1 MPYGPRYRLNFKR
14 RRLGL
19 TDYRLRLKLLL
30 SGKPR
35 LVLRR
40 SNRYIYAQLVL
51 SQTGSDKTFT
61 SASSKELIKFGYPA
75 GLTSAPACYLTGL
88 LMAKRVLKLGFK
100 EAILDMGLIH
110 HVAKSN
116 LYAFVKGCRD
126 GGLEIPCSEEVLPE
140 EFRIS
145 GGHIAEY
152 AKLLKANDQEK
163 YTKQFSHFISA
174 NVQPENLVDVFN
186 EVKRKIMTEGEK

>member
-1 MPYGPRYRLNFKR
+1 MSQGPRYRLKFKR

-40 SNRYIYAQLVL
+40 SNRYVYAQFVT
-51 SQTGSDKTFT
+51 SKGGSDRTLV
-61 SASSKELIKFGYPA
+61 SLSSKELARFGYPT

-88 LMAKRVLKLGFK
+88 LMAKRVQKVGFK
-100 EAILDMGLIH
+100 DAVLDIGLAH
-110 HVAKSN
+110 HVAKSDF
-116 LYAFVKGCRD
+116 YAFVKGCQD
-126 GGLEIPCSEEVLPE
+126 GGLNIPCSEEVLPD

-152 AKLLKANDQEK
+152 AKLLKANNPEK
-163 YTKQFSHFISA
+163 YTRQFAGFISA
-174 NVQPENLVDVFN
+174 NVQPERLVELFN
-186 EVKRKIMTEGEK
+186 EVKQKILESEK